1 MLAAGGRPRP
11 QHPASH
17 NPKTLAWKQG
27 LPAFIEG
34 EGLGA
39 DDRHHIVG
47 SGQFRE
53 VNTEI
58 IIRQPGM
65 AEGGLAGEHMQ
76 PGGRVDKQPA
86 AIADQ
91 AIEGAAL
98 REFTCESPE
107 FRKQAGLVLRVDP
120 STIQLLKHPTKGC
133 LTVRISP
140 GQIGTIQLPAP
151 LEMAVV
157 GKDPV
162 LTVPKA
168 MEGMTVLQGHSA
180 LGGLAD
186 VGDRT
191 MGLQRQPG
199 HLRGH
204 RRKGRR
210 RLFPIEAHPLAIHV
224 ETGQP
229 PAIPMVGSGAT
240 APPEAMEGKAE
251 IGRGVGAEGQE
262 LAHAPIVASPHNG
275 GDAAPAMT
283 LRTKVALG
291 LLVFVPLSIAAERL
305 EMGEGAIFLT
315 SVLAILPLAVWLS
328 TATEEL
334 ALSLGPSIGALL
346 NAVFGNATELIIAL
360 TALRAGLVEIVKA
373 SITGTVV
380 ANLLLALGLSM
391 LVGGIGRQEQRF
403 QPVVARVNGT
413 AMSLAV
419 LAILIPSLTGMGDGG
434 HGAGTQ
440 QFSTFVAWVLLLVY
454 GLTLLFSLRTHSG
467 LYAVAE
473 ADLAEVPETHGPETE
488 GAGEMASH
496 KPPLLPWLVVL
507 VAATA
512 GVAYESELFV
522 GVVEAVTTKAG
533 LSALFTGVVLL
544 PLLGGVAEYLTAVTM
559 ARKNKMDLSVSVALG
574 STLLV
579 ALLVVPILVLVGP
592 WLGHPLDLNFQIY
605 ELVAIATAVV
615 VSNLVSL
622 DGRSDWLEG
631 VLLLAAYVI
640 LAAGFYFQ
648 SAPLASVT

>member
-1 MLAAGGRPRP
+1 
-11 QHPASH
+11 
-17 NPKTLAWKQG
+17 
-27 LPAFIEG
+27 
-34 EGLGA
+34 
-39 DDRHHIVG
+39 
-47 SGQFRE
+47 
-53 VNTEI
+53 
-58 IIRQPGM
+58 
-65 AEGGLAGEHMQ
+65 
-76 PGGRVDKQPA
+76 
-86 AIADQ
+86 
-91 AIEGAAL
+91 
-98 REFTCESPE
+98 
-107 FRKQAGLVLRVDP
+107 
-120 STIQLLKHPTKGC
+120 
-133 LTVRISP
+133 
-140 GQIGTIQLPAP
+140 
-151 LEMAVV
+151 
-157 GKDPV
+157 
-162 LTVPKA
+162 
-168 MEGMTVLQGHSA
+168 
-180 LGGLAD
+180 
-186 VGDRT
+186 
-191 MGLQRQPG
+191 
-199 HLRGH
+199 
-204 RRKGRR
+204 
-210 RLFPIEAHPLAIHV
+210 
-224 ETGQP
+224 
-229 PAIPMVGSGAT
+229 
-240 APPEAMEGKAE
+240 
-251 IGRGVGAEGQE
+251 
-262 LAHAPIVASPHNG
+262 
-275 GDAAPAMT
+275 MT

-305 EMGEGAIFLT
+305 EMGEGAVFLT

-334 ALSLGPSIGALL
+334 ALALGPSIGALL

-419 LAILIPSLTGMGDGG
+419 LAILIPSLTRMGDGG
-434 HGAGTQ
+434 HGVGTQ
-440 QFSTFVAWVLLLVY
+440 RFSTFVAWVLLLVY

-467 LYAVAE
+467 LYDVAE
-473 ADLAEVPETHGPETE
+473 ADLAEDPGAPGAETHGAETHGAKTVTH
-488 GAGEMASH
+488 GAGETAPH
-496 KPPLLPWLVVL
+496 KPPLLPWLAVL

-522 GVVEAVTTKAG
+522 GVVEQVTTKVG

-574 STLLV
+574 STLLG

-592 WLGHPLDLNFQIY
+592 LLGHPLDLNFQIY

-640 LAAGFYFQ
+640 LSAGFYFQ